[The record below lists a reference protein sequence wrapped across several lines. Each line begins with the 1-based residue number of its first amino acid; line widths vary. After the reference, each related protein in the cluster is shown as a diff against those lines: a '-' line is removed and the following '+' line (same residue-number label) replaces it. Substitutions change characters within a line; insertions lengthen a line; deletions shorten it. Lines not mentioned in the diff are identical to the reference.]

1 MSKVSE
7 KSYMCP
13 LALSVDLLGGK
24 WKLQIL
30 WHLKD
35 DVLRYTELKK
45 KLNKISQKIL
55 TLNLRELEQDG
66 LVSRKIYPV
75 SPPKVEYSLTEYGE
89 TILPILNEIHMW
101 GKDYSEEFGVD
112 VEGEEEIPVLKY
124 A

>member
-1 MSKVSE
+1 MCKVSE
-7 KSYMCP
+7 KAYICP
-13 LALSVDLLGGK
+13 LALSVDVLGGK
-24 WKLQIL
+24 WKMQIM

-35 DVLRYTELKK
+35 DILRYTELKK
-45 KLNKISQKIL
+45 KLSKISQKIL
-55 TLNLRELEQDG
+55 TLNLRELEEAG

-89 TILPILNEIHMW
+89 TIIPILDAIHMW

-112 VEGEEEIPVLKY
+112 VEAAEEIPMLKY